1 MLFLGYLAGSIFPSW
16 CNVFHGNA
24 FVLVIEDKV
33 ARVRFS
39 SRCNVVVFNAVA
51 LVLEGKLAHSKFP
64 S

>member
-1 MLFLGYLAGSIFPSW
+1 M
-16 CNVFHGNA
+16 
-24 FVLVIEDKV
+24 LVIEDKV